1 MEYKMVVARA
11 WWGQGGNNCLTGT
24 EVQFGKFWR
33 WSVVVA
39 VQQCEMYLMPVN
51 HTLKDD
57 LDSQFYVT
65 YVLLQ

>member
-1 MEYKMVVARA
+1 M
-11 WWGQGGNNCLTGT
+11 
-24 EVQFGKFWR
+24 
-33 WSVVVA
+33 VVA